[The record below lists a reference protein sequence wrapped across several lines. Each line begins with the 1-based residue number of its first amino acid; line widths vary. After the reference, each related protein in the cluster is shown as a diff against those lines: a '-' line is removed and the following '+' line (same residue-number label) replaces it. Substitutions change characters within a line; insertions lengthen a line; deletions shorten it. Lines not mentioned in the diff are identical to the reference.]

1 MDFNRPIKIQTGT
14 NTFLDIN
21 SLAGVRV
28 GAAPLSGFK
37 VESAAYASVSAQGF
51 VDKAAL
57 RDGATVTEAY
67 LGARTIDILVS
78 VYGET
83 MGDFWDKLDQLTAAM
98 QPMPLDFSA
107 DFGVRSLRFFQ
118 PSWEMAADF
127 PGGIELDMLC
137 RPAALPTYNVGRR
150 NSIGKESD
158 GFSQPATLRFIAP
171 NPKKFLITSKS
182 LSTGTAEHRGSAAVY
197 PILTKA
203 SCTIGDTVTFAW
215 SGGGTSSQVQVT
227 ATADGTVTVDTD
239 TMQQTNCRV
248 VHANTTGDFLV
259 YPGTVTI
266 NGGSNTANATVTFT
280 EAWL

>member
-37 VESAAYASVSAQGF
+37 VESAAYASVAAQGF
-51 VDKAAL
+51 IDKAAL

-67 LGARTIDILVS
+67 LGTRTVDILVS

-127 PGGIELDMLC
+127 PGGIELDMRC

-171 NPKKFLITSKS
+171 NPKKFLTTSKS
-182 LSTGTAEHRGSAAVY
+182 LSTGTAQHRGSAAVY
-197 PILTKA
+197 PILSKA
-203 SCTIGDTVTFAW
+203 SCTAGDTVTFSW
-215 SGGGTSSQVQVT
+215 SGGGTSSIVQ
-227 ATADGTVTVDTD
+227 ATAVETGTISIDTD

-248 VHANTTGDFLV
+248 VHANTSGDFLV

-266 NGGSNTANATVTFT
+266 GDTNTSNATLTFT

>member
-14 NTFLDIN
+14 STFLDIN

-37 VESAAYASVSAQGF
+37 VESAAYSSVAAQGF

-67 LGARTIDILVS
+67 LGTRTVDILVS

-83 MGDFWDKLDQLTAAM
+83 MGDFWDKLDELTAAM

-127 PGGIELDMLC
+127 PGGIELDMRC
-137 RPAALPTYNVGRR
+137 RPAGLPTYNVGRR
-150 NSIGKESD
+150 NSIGKETD
-158 GFSQPATLRFIAP
+158 GFSQPATLRFLAP
-171 NPKKFLITSKS
+171 NPKKFLTASKT
-182 LSTGTAEHRGSAAVY
+182 LSTGTATHRGSATVY
-197 PILTKA
+197 PVLSKT
-203 SCTIGDTVTFAW
+203 SCTAGDTVTFNW
-215 SGGGTSSQVQVT
+215 SGGGTSSTVKVT
-227 ATADGTVTVDTD
+227 AIDNGTVSVDAD
-239 TMQQTNCRV
+239 TMEQTNCRV
-248 VHANTTGDFLV
+248 VHADTTGDFLI

-266 NGGSNTANATVTFT
+266 GGNHTADAAITFT